1 MSLDALSRQLWKQR
15 ETLEVMLFKLEEERL
30 ITSTASSRWLPRAT
44 RELEAVIAQ
53 AQTMELER
61 SMESEAVAIDLGLPP
76 EASLK
81 EIAEAADEPWQTLLN
96 QHREALISL
105 TSEIADMSKANQEVL
120 SSLQRATQETLM
132 SMQGAEE
139 TYGEDG
145 GIHAS
150 GTGESTM
157 LDTSM

>member
-30 ITSTASSRWLPRAT
+30 ITATASSRWLPRAT
-44 RELEAVIAQ
+44 RELEAIIAQ

-61 SMESEAVAIDLGLPP
+61 SMESEAAAVELGLAPD
-76 EASLK
+76 ASLK
-81 EIAEAADEPWQTLLN
+81 EIAQAADEPWQTLLS

-105 TSEIADMSKANQEVL
+105 TVEIADMSKANQEVL
-120 SSLQRATQETLM
+120 ASLQRATQETLM
-132 SMQGAEE
+132 SLQGAEE

-150 GTGESTM
+150 GIGESTM

>member
-30 ITSTASSRWLPRAT
+30 ITSTGSSRWLPRAT

-61 SMESEAVAIDLGLPP
+61 SMESEAVAVDLGLPP

-81 EIAEAADEPWQTLLN
+81 DIAQAAGEPWETLLN
-96 QHREALISL
+96 QHREALIQL
-105 TSEIADMSKANQEVL
+105 TTEIADVSKTNQEVL
-120 SSLQRATQETLM
+120 ASLQRATQETLM
-132 SMQGAEE
+132 GMQGIGE
-139 TYGEDG
+139 TYDP
-145 GIHAS
+145 S
-150 GTGESTM
+150 GATETAATSDSTM
-157 LDTSM
+157 IDTSI

>member
-61 SMESEAVAIDLGLPP
+61 SMESEAVAVDLGLSP

-81 EIAEAADEPWQTLLN
+81 DIAEAADEPWKTLLH

-105 TSEIADMSKANQEVL
+105 TSEIADMSQANQEVL
-120 SSLQRATQETLM
+120 ASLQRATQETLM

>member
-30 ITSTASSRWLPRAT
+30 ITSTGSSRWLPRAT
-44 RELEAVIAQ
+44 RELESVIAQ
-53 AQTMELER
+53 AQTIELER
-61 SMESEAVAIDLGLPP
+61 SMESEAAAVELGLPP

-81 EIAEAADEPWQTLLN
+81 EIAAAAEEPWQTLLT
-96 QHREALISL
+96 QHREALIQL
-105 TSEIADMSKANQEVL
+105 TTEIADVSKANQEVL

-132 SMQGAEE
+132 SMQGGAD

-145 GIHAS
+145 SVKSYDS
-150 GTGESTM
+150 GSSL
-157 LDTSM
+157 LDQAI

>member
-30 ITSTASSRWLPRAT
+30 ITSTGSSRWLPRAT

-61 SMESEAVAIDLGLPP
+61 SMESEAVAVDLGLPP

-81 EIAEAADEPWQTLLN
+81 DIAQAAGEPWETLLN
-96 QHREALISL
+96 QHREALIQL
-105 TSEIADMSKANQEVL
+105 TTEIADVSKTNQEVL
-120 SSLQRATQETLM
+120 ASLQRATQETLM
-132 SMQGAEE
+132 GMQGIGE
-139 TYGEDG
+139 TYDP
-145 GIHAS
+145 S
-150 GTGESTM
+150 GATETATTSDSTM
-157 LDTSM
+157 IDTSM

>member
-30 ITSTASSRWLPRAT
+30 ITATASSRWLPRAT

-53 AQTMELER
+53 AQTIELEAMR
-61 SMESEAVAIDLGLPP
+61 HVVEDFSH
-76 EASLK
+76 ASLK
-81 EIAEAADEPWQTLLN
+81 EIAAAAEEPWQTLLN

-105 TSEIADMSKANQEVL
+105 TSEIADMSQANQEVL

-132 SMQGAEE
+132 SMQDTEE
-139 TYGEDG
+139 VYGEDG
-145 GIHAS
+145 GIHVS
-150 GTGESTM
+150 GTGESTI